1 MIFCSVQD
9 AVNLLTLFKYLLS
22 SIVSLLSRTS
32 IDGSIFY
39 LYYLYCL
46 SIFQRTCCFRF
57 KSGRKGKGFIFNY
70 QTFSEVF
77 FIFFFLLISQALYAK
92 GKECIKEKTKAVF
105 FANRTA
111 KIRTLFIILQ
121 NFSEVFLFFSLSTIS
136 LFHYVNSA
144 RLSSLG
150 KRVQKYALL
159 VYNPNILKS
168 FFEVFLK
175 ESAKVLKDNDVVE
188 HIFYHEW
195 IAGGNGTHGIHY
207 YITRG
212 RVGARKREKDAEE
225 RNNKITVELQLR
237 KRKLQEKRY

>member
-9 AVNLLTLFKYLLS
+9 AVILLTLFKYLSS

-32 IDGSIFY
+32 INGSIFY

-46 SIFQRTCCFRF
+46 SIFQRTCCFHF
-57 KSGRKGKGFIFNY
+57 KSGCKGKGFIFNY

-77 FIFFFLLISQALYAK
+77 FLFTHFSGSLCERERMYK
-92 GKECIKEKTKAVF
+92 RKTKAVF

-121 NFSEVFLFFSLSTIS
+121 NFLEVFLFFSLSAIS

-159 VYNPNILKS
+159 VYNPNILNY

-175 ESAKVLKDNDVVE
+175 ESAKTLKDNDVVE
-188 HIFYHEW
+188 HIF
-195 IAGGNGTHGIHY
+195 
-207 YITRG
+207 
-212 RVGARKREKDAEE
+212 
-225 RNNKITVELQLR
+225 LS
-237 KRKLQEKRY
+237 

>member
-1 MIFCSVQD
+1 MIFLLCSGRRKFIDLIQIP
-9 AVNLLTLFKYLLS
+9 
-22 SIVSLLSRTS
+22 IVSSNIAALETS

-57 KSGRKGKGFIFNY
+57 KSGCKGKGFIFNY

-77 FIFFFLLISQALYAK
+77 
-92 GKECIKEKTKAVF
+92 
-105 FANRTA
+105 
-111 KIRTLFIILQ
+111 
-121 NFSEVFLFFSLSTIS
+121 LFFSLSAIS

-159 VYNPNILKS
+159 VYNPNILNY

-175 ESAKVLKDNDVVE
+175 ESAKALKDNDVVE
-188 HIFYHEW
+188 HIF
-195 IAGGNGTHGIHY
+195 
-207 YITRG
+207 
-212 RVGARKREKDAEE
+212 
-225 RNNKITVELQLR
+225 LS
-237 KRKLQEKRY
+237 

>member
-57 KSGRKGKGFIFNY
+57 KSGCKGKGFIFNY

-77 FIFFFLLISQALYAK
+77 FIFFLFTHFSGSLCERERMYKRKNKGRFLCESDCKDKNFI
-92 GKECIKEKTKAVF
+92 
-105 FANRTA
+105 
-111 KIRTLFIILQ
+111 IILQ
-121 NFSEVFLFFSLSTIS
+121 NFLEVFLFFSLSAIS

-150 KRVQKYALL
+150 KRV
-159 VYNPNILKS
+159 
-168 FFEVFLK
+168 
-175 ESAKVLKDNDVVE
+175 
-188 HIFYHEW
+188 
-195 IAGGNGTHGIHY
+195 
-207 YITRG
+207 
-212 RVGARKREKDAEE
+212 
-225 RNNKITVELQLR
+225 
-237 KRKLQEKRY
+237 

>member
-57 KSGRKGKGFIFNY
+57 KSGCKGKGFIFNY

-121 NFSEVFLFFSLSTIS
+121 NFLEVFLFFSLSAIS

-150 KRVQKYALL
+150 KRVQKYTLL
-159 VYNPNILKS
+159 VYNPNILNY

-175 ESAKVLKDNDVVE
+175 ESAKTLKDNDVVE
-188 HIFYHEW
+188 HIF
-195 IAGGNGTHGIHY
+195 
-207 YITRG
+207 
-212 RVGARKREKDAEE
+212 
-225 RNNKITVELQLR
+225 LS
-237 KRKLQEKRY
+237 